1 MAQGF
6 MPVIGNYYDRI
17 RIDKNAVSRD
27 AAYFEN
33 ALSNVLNYSDS
44 TRLIE
49 TSSAIVIW
57 CDVGYACMEMSK
69 HLNANGIAYSYDFVQ
84 FTVKH
89 ANYIEGYDFTSEED
103 HGGI

>member
-27 AAYFEN
+27 AAYFEQVI
-33 ALSNVLNYSDS
+33 SNVLNYSDS
-44 TRLIE
+44 TRLID
-49 TSSAIVIW
+49 TSSSVVIW
-57 CDVGYACMEMSK
+57 CGVEYACLDMGK
-69 HLNANGIAYSYDFVQ
+69 HLATNGISYSYDFVQ

-103 HGGI
+103 HGDI